1 MGIFNKKKE
10 VDKELPS
17 LPSLPEMPTFPELP
31 KERGAPLM
39 NLQQFTVS
47 VPQLPSEFESRT
59 QPRSMVMEIGEE
71 EKKGMTEI
79 AKLKE
84 QPIFVKIDKY
94 REAVMNL
101 EMIKKKL
108 QETSNLLEKIKET
121 RAKEEEELNIWVE
134 EVNTIKEKIEMIDK
148 KLFGSI

>member
-1 MGIFNKKKE
+1 MGIFNKKKGF
-10 VDKELPS
+10 DKELPS

-31 KERGAPLM
+31 KEREAPLM

-47 VPQLPSEFESRT
+47 VPQLPSEFESRI
-59 QPRSMVMEIGEE
+59 QSRPMVMEIGEE

-79 AKLKE
+79 ARLKE